1 MRKIN
6 NQIFEDTRFLS
17 KHNLMDYSLLLIV
30 ETNPDWVKEHEKIVK
45 AKKTIKEPKRE
56 MELSLSQSQN
66 LGVSQFDQLN
76 LPKDKNALEES

>member
-30 ETNPDWVKEHEKIVK
+30 ETNPDWVKEHEKLVK
-45 AKKTIKEPKRE
+45 DKKKTIKEPKRGE
-56 MELSLSQSQN
+56 LELSLSQSQN

-76 LPKDKNALEES
+76 